1 VAMEAEGA
9 ESLVLVDARLLGRV
23 LRHLLENAARYSP
36 RESRIVLGCRKVA
49 GGLEFTVRDE
59 GIGID
64 ATDLPHIF
72 EKFYRG
78 RKAARHRKGTGMG
91 LAIVRAL
98 LKAHGGTIEAV
109 SAPGKGTTMTFRLP
123 VEASP
128 QAREAAAPGSMRRE
142 SAR

>member
-1 VAMEAEGA
+1 
-9 ESLVLVDARLLGRV
+9 
-23 LRHLLENAARYSP
+23 
-36 RESRIVLGCRKVA
+36 
-49 GGLEFTVRDE
+49 
-59 GIGID
+59 
-64 ATDLPHIF
+64 
-72 EKFYRG
+72 
-78 RKAARHRKGTGMG
+78 MG